1 MSEGERAEH
10 VEAALGRHDP
20 VADGTERLPW
30 HEDFRVFPV
39 VELELDAVVL
49 NPDSHR
55 IQAQLESHP
64 EAAVVRRDPFG
75 EPSQKIIAELL
86 REVEGFEALRDNLA
100 EEKQHDAGVVTP
112 AGVLVNANR
121 RAVALRDNG
130 SKWIRVAVLPQAS
143 EIEISD
149 LELRLQMQRDFRE
162 SYSFTNRLLFVE
174 ELINVQGRGPKEV
187 ARALNEATSNS
198 PAELEKGKAKVDQDT
213 RVLALIREIQ
223 RRSGM
228 RIPLT
233 HFDAQEIAFEELD
246 SKLQDAG
253 DAETEAAAILE
264 LRLLGILADVPYRD
278 LRGFD
283 AQSLDDHVIP
293 WLEEDD
299 LFGEV
304 MEALPGEPSPEEEAE
319 EPEGL
324 DILGP
329 GPGGEEAQ
337 STEKVRSLVDLV
349 AASSGEDEV
358 ELPTPG
364 GELTV
369 ERAGAVKALNETL
382 REAADDIKS
391 ERRHERRVER
401 PHDRAVEAERKLRL
415 ASEAYGRVKD
425 DPEFDPGPFRE
436 ALDAVRERLD
446 SILVALDES

>member
-1 MSEGERAEH
+1 MSEGERIER
-10 VEAALGRHDP
+10 VNAALERHDP
-20 VADGTERLPW
+20 EVDGTERLPW
-30 HEDFRVFPV
+30 HEDFRIFPV

-64 EAAVVRRDPFG
+64 EAEFVRRDPFSDA
-75 EPSQKIIAELL
+75 SQKVIAELL

-100 EEKQHDAGVVTP
+100 EEKQHNVGVATP

-130 SKWIRVAVLPQAS
+130 SKWIRVAVLPEVS

-162 SYSFTNRLLFVE
+162 KYSFTNRLLFVE
-174 ELINVQGRGPKEV
+174 ELINVQGRGPQEV
-187 ARALNEATSNS
+187 ARALNEATSNN

-213 RVLALIREIQ
+213 RVLALIRGLQ
-223 RRSGM
+223 RRSNG

-233 HFDAQEIAFEELD
+233 DFDAQEIAFEELD
-246 SKLQDAG
+246 NKLQDAG
-253 DAETEAAAILE
+253 DADIEATAILE
-264 LRLLGILADVPYRD
+264 LRLLGILSDVPYRD
-278 LRGFD
+278 LRSFD
-283 AQSLDDHVIP
+283 AQSLEDNVIP

-304 MEALPGEPSPEEEAE
+304 LEALPDEASENEASE

-329 GPGGEEAQ
+329 GPTAEEGR
-337 STEKVRSLVDLV
+337 STEKVRSLVNLL
-349 AASSGEDEV
+349 AASSGEEEV
-358 ELPTPG
+358 ALPTLDG
-364 GELTV
+364 GQTV
-369 ERAGAVKALNETL
+369 DRVSAIRTLNTTL
-382 REAADDIKS
+382 RGAADDVHS

-401 PHDRAVEAERKLRL
+401 PRDRAVEAERKLRL

-425 DPEFDPGPFRE
+425 DPNFEPGPFRE

-446 SILVALDES
+446 SIRASLDES

>member
-1 MSEGERAEH
+1 MSESERTER
-10 VEAALGRHDP
+10 VKAALDRHDP
-20 VADGTERLPW
+20 EVDGTERLPW
-30 HEDFRVFPV
+30 HEDFRIFPV

-64 EAAVVRRDPFG
+64 EAKLVRRDPFSDT
-75 EPSQKIIAELL
+75 SQRIIAQLL

-100 EEKQHDAGVVTP
+100 EEKQHNAGVVTP
-112 AGVLVNANR
+112 GGVLVNANR

-130 SKWIRVAVLPQAS
+130 SKWIRVSVLPAAS

-162 SYSFTNRLLFVE
+162 RYSFTNRLLFVE
-174 ELINVQGRGPKEV
+174 ELINVQGRGPQDV

-213 RVLALIREIQ
+213 RVLALIREVQ
-223 RRSGM
+223 RRSDK

-246 SKLQDAG
+246 NKLQDAG
-253 DAETEAAAILE
+253 VAEAEAAAILE
-264 LRLLGILADVPYRD
+264 LRLLGILSDVPYRD

-283 AQSLDDHVIP
+283 AQSLEDHVIP

-304 MEALPGEPSPEEEAE
+304 LEVLPAEPSAGEEGE

-324 DILGP
+324 DILDP
-329 GPGGEEAQ
+329 GPIGEEGR
-337 STEKVRSLVDLV
+337 STQKVRSLVDLL
-349 AASSGEDEV
+349 AASSGEEEV
-358 ELPTPG
+358 GLPTPDG
-364 GELTV
+364 GRTV
-369 ERAGAVKALNETL
+369 DRGSAINALNKTL
-382 REAADDIKS
+382 REAADDIQS

-401 PHDRAVEAERKLRL
+401 PRDRAVEAERKLRL

-425 DPEFDPGPFRE
+425 EPDFEVGPFRE

-446 SILVALDES
+446 SILASLDES